1 MDSSNLKK
9 NKKQKQKKMCLHM
22 YCVSE
27 INASSELQMNSTN
40 ATTMETT
47 RFAL

>member
-1 MDSSNLKK
+1 
-9 NKKQKQKKMCLHM
+9 MCLHM

>member
-1 MDSSNLKK
+1 
-9 NKKQKQKKMCLHM
+9 MCLHM

-27 INASSELQMNSTN
+27 INASSELQMNNTN

-47 RFAL
+47 RFGL

>member
-1 MDSSNLKK
+1 
-9 NKKQKQKKMCLHM
+9 MCLHM

-40 ATTMETT
+40 ATTMET
-47 RFAL
+47 RLGL